1 MARTILI
8 VDDDPDAQKLISLIL
23 SRAGF
28 QTTTAN
34 NGPEALARLDQNPP
48 DLLILDVMMPGMDGF
63 EVLRR
68 VRGNPATTHIPVI
81 MLSAKGE
88 VRDRVAG
95 LRTGADDYITKPA
108 DPLELVARVEA
119 VLARMQRGGA
129 AEHGRVFAFIG
140 AKGGVGTTT
149 VAINVGAALSRG
161 AVHHTLGAAQRPP
174 ASQVILAELRRGLG
188 SAVAYLGL
196 RPWRTLGDLL
206 ADPQGL
212 SSAAVHSALTTHA
225 CGLRLLPAPSDLP
238 ALPPWEPSFVEALVD
253 HLTRSAQFVL
263 LDLAPDSALV
273 QPLLP
278 KAETVI
284 VVTNADPVALAGAQT
299 LISLARDHGLAGD
312 RCCVVLVN
320 RVPGAGMSISALA
333 NALRHPVQAVIPYA
347 AEMCIA
353 AAREGNPLILHR
365 EDDLASITLIELAS
379 RLTGIEVKNLGGL
392 RTLPR

>member
-28 QTTTAN
+28 QTTVAG
-34 NGPEALARLDQNPP
+34 NGPEALAQLSQALP

-68 VRGNPATTHIPVI
+68 VRGNPATARLPVI

-88 VRDRVAG
+88 VRDRVTG

-119 VLARMQRGGA
+119 VLARVQRSAA
-129 AEHGRVFAFIG
+129 AERGRVFAFIG

-161 AVHHTLGAAQRPP
+161 AGSHVPSAAQRLPD
-174 ASQVILAELRRGLG
+174 SQVILAELRRGLG
-188 SAVAYLGL
+188 SAAAYLGL
-196 RPWRTLGDLL
+196 HPRCTLGDLIS
-206 ADPQGL
+206 DPQGI
-212 SSAAVHSALTTHA
+212 SESAVYAALTAHA
-225 CGLRLLPAPSDLP
+225 CGLRLLPAPSDIP
-238 ALPPWEPSFVEALVD
+238 ELPPCESSFAESLLE
-253 HLTRSAQFVL
+253 HLARSAHFVL
-263 LDLAPDSALV
+263 LDLAPDSAFIR
-273 QPLLP
+273 PLLP
-278 KAETVI
+278 RVEAVV
-284 VVTNADPVALAGAQT
+284 VVTNADPISLTGAQI
-299 LISLARDHGLAGD
+299 LISLARDYGLAGE

-320 RVPGAGMSISALA
+320 RTPGAGMSLSALA
-333 NALRHPVQAVIPYA
+333 NALKHPVQAVIPYA
-347 AEMCIA
+347 AEACLA
-353 AAREGNPLILHR
+353 AAREGNPLILYR
-365 EDDLASITLIELAS
+365 PEELASITLIELTS
-379 RLTGIEVKNLGGL
+379 RLTGIEVKDLSSL

>member
-1 MARTILI
+1 MARTIFI

-28 QTTTAN
+28 QTTVASS
-34 NGPEALARLDQNPP
+34 GPEALAQLSQALP

-68 VRGNPATTHIPVI
+68 VRGNPATAHLPVI

-88 VRDRVAG
+88 VRDRVTG

-119 VLARMQRGGA
+119 VLARIQRGTA
-129 AEHGRVFAFIG
+129 TERGRVFAFIG

-161 AVHHTLGAAQRPP
+161 AAPRAPGTVQHPSS
-174 ASQVILAELRRGLG
+174 SQVILAELRRGLG
-188 SAVAYLGL
+188 SAAAYLGL
-196 RPWRTLGDLL
+196 HPRRTLGDLIS
-206 ADPQGL
+206 DPQGI
-212 SSAAVHSALTTHA
+212 SESAVRAALTAHA
-225 CGLRLLPAPSDLP
+225 CGLRLLPAPSDIPELGP
-238 ALPPWEPSFVEALVD
+238 CEPSFAESLLE
-253 HLTRSAQFVL
+253 HLARSAHFVL
-263 LDLAPDSALV
+263 LDLAPDSTFI

-278 KAETVI
+278 KAESVI
-284 VVTNADPVALAGAQT
+284 VVTNADPISLIGAQT
-299 LISLARDHGLAGD
+299 LISLARDHGLVGE
-312 RCCVVLVN
+312 RCHVVLVN
-320 RVPGAGMSISALA
+320 RTPGAGMNISTLA
-333 NALRHPVQAVIPYA
+333 NTLQHPVQAVIPYA
-347 AEMCIA
+347 AEACLA

-365 EDDLASITLIELAS
+365 ADELASITLIELTS
-379 RLTGIEVKNLGGL
+379 RLTGIEVKDLGGL